1 MGVGV
6 SGDQHRP
13 QTRASACQVY
23 LARWHF
29 TEVAVKVLYTGGD
42 VRQQEDFRR
51 GAAPAHTVLVLS
63 FCCRV

>member
-1 MGVGV
+1 M
-6 SGDQHRP
+6 SLEWHRLL
-13 QTRASACQVY
+13 TRASACQVF